1 MTTELLEPA
10 TQMEAEMAAV
20 AHRCLVTALDHSK
33 ADHIDVTL
41 DLDDESQTA
50 PVLKLP
56 PKALHLLAHVLR
68 SMAARQPLMLVPQ
81 QAELTTQEAASFLN
95 VSRPFVIKEI
105 EEGRLRHR
113 KVGRHRRIAFEDLLA
128 YQVASRQKSRDAL
141 DELARVSQEAG
152 FEF

>member
-1 MTTELLEPA
+1 MTSEVLEPA
-10 TQMEAEMAAV
+10 TAAEAEMAAA
-20 AHRCLVTALDHSK
+20 AHRCLVAALDHSR

-41 DLDDESQTA
+41 ELDEAGQEA

-56 PKALHLLAHVLR
+56 PRALHLLAHVLR

-81 QAELTTQEAASFLN
+81 QAEFTTQEAAAFLN

-105 EEGRLRHR
+105 EEGKLKHR
-113 KVGRHRRIAFEDLLA
+113 KVGRHRRIAFEDLQA
-128 YQVASRQKSRDAL
+128 YQAASRENSRQAL
-141 DELARVSQEAG
+141 DELARASQEAG